1 MLFNRENFRDDVGHC
16 QQSGLRKK
24 PLTDGSSLSRKN
36 LNPRIHH
43 GRILILGS
51 MPRYL
56 CHTDSANVDGKPM
69 YEALSYTWGDMEDT
83 KVGYMELFIG
93 LSR

>member
-1 MLFNRENFRDDVGHC
+1 
-16 QQSGLRKK
+16 
-24 PLTDGSSLSRKN
+24 
-36 LNPRIHH
+36 
-43 GRILILGS
+43 